1 MINQVGLLITNII
14 ILILKDFFQ
23 KMKQKYG
30 TEKSIILHEKRK
42 GILVLSNSL
51 ALLVERLLESHT

>member
-1 MINQVGLLITNII
+1 
-14 ILILKDFFQ
+14 
-23 KMKQKYG
+23 MKQKYG

-42 GILVLSNSL
+42 EILVLSNSL